1 MTVRQILKT
10 KGSSDILTIP
20 PSATVAEAAK
30 ILSEKRIGALIVSH
44 DGESLDGMFSER
56 DLVRELGRRGP
67 EIMSEPVSK
76 LMTAKVVTAEP
87 GDASTTALEKMT
99 AGRFRHLPVM
109 ENGRMIG
116 VISIGD
122 VVKNRLD
129 EVLAEN
135 QSLTD
140 MIAGHA

>member
-10 KGSSDILTIP
+10 KGSNEILTVLP
-20 PSATVAEAAK
+20 EATVGEAAG
-30 ILSEKRIGALIVSH
+30 ILSEKRIGALIVSR
-44 DGESLDGMFSER
+44 DGDSLDGMFSER

-67 EIMSEPVSK
+67 GILEEPVSK
-76 LMTAKVVTAEP
+76 LMTAKVITAEP

-109 ENGRMIG
+109 EGGRMIG

-122 VVKNRLD
+122 VVKHRLEEVISENR
-129 EVLAEN
+129 
-135 QSLTD
+135 SLTD
-140 MIAGHA
+140 MIAGNA